1 MQVIIFKN
9 EAGGVSTIYPMPE
22 AVAVLGLDL
31 IAKKDV
37 PSGKPYKIMDQSE
50 LPDRSNREVLWEVD
64 DADLD
69 DGVGAPFGAG
79 TDDVVI
85 GYDLA
90 NGIVALRNET
100 SGELKAY
107 NINMMQFMEVVE

>member
-1 MQVIIFKN
+1 MKNIILFRN
-9 EAGGVSTIYPMPE
+9 TDGQIAYLMPTSE
-22 AVAVLGLDL
+22 AVETLGIGL
-31 IAKKDV
+31 IAMKDV
-37 PSGKPYKIMDQSE
+37 PVGQPYKVVDSEDFPTGVSMD
-50 LPDRSNREVLWEVD
+50 LWEVD

-69 DGVGAPFGAG
+69 DGLGAPFGAG